1 MVSFTRM
8 FYEKMFHFSNYSARS
23 KHYNDSNKL
32 VVGKMKKEAGGIAIE
47 EFVKLNPQMFFLVD
61 DSSEHLETNYYH

>member
-47 EFVKLNPQMFFLVD
+47 EFVKLNPKMFFLVD
-61 DSSEHLETNYYH
+61 DSSEHLGTNYYD